1 MNKLFKMTA
10 LACALTVGFTACDKN
25 DEIPLEQEQDQDYQA
40 KVMVKDGE
48 TKDLAE
54 VSTTINTEGTISRN
68 GNVYALRNFRQFTI
82 DGDGDVTTTVA
93 TNFYFD
99 FKENDGTNDTET
111 PLIIPAT
118 TAAKLIANE
127 DKGYTL
133 YYIDKAFE
141 TVTINDD
148 FIAAAE
154 NTLGLQSSYTPD
166 VIGWASYTGGP
177 KHQVIPVENRTIVI
191 FKDGK
196 AFFKLRINSVYSNE
210 EPEKEEAPTN
220 YFYYSIDYQEFQ

>member
-1 MNKLFKMTA
+1 MNKLFKISA
-10 LACALTVGFTACDKN
+10 LACALTVGFTACDKDDKN
-25 DEIPLEQEQDQDYQA
+25 PEEVEQEYQA

-48 TKDLAE
+48 TKDLAN
-54 VSTTINTEGTISRN
+54 VSTTVNTEGTIHRS
-68 GNVYALRNFRQFTI
+68 GDVYALRNFRQFTI
-82 DGDGDVTTTVA
+82 GENGSATETAA

-99 FKENDGTNDTET
+99 FKENDGVDAANS
-111 PLIIPAT
+111 PLILPAT
-118 TAAKLIANE
+118 TAAKLIANA

-141 TVTINDD
+141 EVSPNDD
-148 FIAAAE
+148 YLPAAE
-154 NTLGLQSSYTPD
+154 NTLGLQSAYAPN

-196 AFFKLRINSVYSNE
+196 AFFKLRVNSVYSNG

-220 YFYYSIDYQEFQ
+220 YFYYSIDYQEFK